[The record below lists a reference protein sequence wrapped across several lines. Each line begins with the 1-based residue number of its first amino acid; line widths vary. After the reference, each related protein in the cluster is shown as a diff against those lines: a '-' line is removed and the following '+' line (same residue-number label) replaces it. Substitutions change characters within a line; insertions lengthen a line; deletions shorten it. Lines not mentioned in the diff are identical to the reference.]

1 MAVAPLSQVRELLG
15 LGSVFQRDI
24 GWGWELSDQSDQML
38 DYSITFLPTNLGL
51 MTLRNDAYW
60 NVSLESK

>member
-1 MAVAPLSQVRELLG
+1 MAVAPLSQIWELLG

-38 DYSITFLPTNLGL
+38 DYSITFLPGNLGL
-51 MTLRNDAYW
+51 ITLPNDAYW
-60 NVSLESK
+60 KVSLEPK

>member
-38 DYSITFLPTNLGL
+38 DYSITFLPANLGL
-51 MTLRNDAYW
+51 MTLWNDAY
-60 NVSLESK
+60 

>member
-38 DYSITFLPTNLGL
+38 DYSITFLPANLGL

-60 NVSLESK
+60 NASLESK

>member
-38 DYSITFLPTNLGL
+38 DYSITFLPANLGL
-51 MTLRNDAYW
+51 MTLRKDAYW

>member
-38 DYSITFLPTNLGL
+38 DYSITFLPANLGL
-51 MTLRNDAYW
+51 MTLRKDAY
-60 NVSLESK
+60 

>member
-24 GWGWELSDQSDQML
+24 GWGLELSDQSDQMP
-38 DYSITFLPTNLGL
+38 DYSITFLPANLGL

>member
-51 MTLRNDAYW
+51 MTLRNDAY
-60 NVSLESK
+60 

>member
-1 MAVAPLSQVRELLG
+1 MAVAPLSQVWGLLG

-24 GWGWELSDQSDQML
+24 AWGWEFSDQSDQML
-38 DYSITFLPTNLGL
+38 DYSITFLPDNLGL

>member
-1 MAVAPLSQVRELLG
+1 MAVAPLSQVWELLG

-24 GWGWELSDQSDQML
+24 GWGWKFSDQSDQML
-38 DYSITFLPTNLGL
+38 DYSITFLPGNLGL

-60 NVSLESK
+60 NVLLESK

>member
-1 MAVAPLSQVRELLG
+1 MGVAPLSQVRELLG

-38 DYSITFLPTNLGL
+38 DYSITFLPANLGL
-51 MTLRNDAYW
+51 MTLRKDAY
-60 NVSLESK
+60 